1 MIFSAVGGI
10 LVAALVADL
19 AGRMK
24 QSKSSHSVPDI
35 PKPKDDVETKF
46 GEKVEELKE
55 TKKPEIELK
64 PQQPPPKKKQSSW
77 LIFSPLAN
85 LEKIHSIPDPKKK
98 QDPDLSVLNG
108 IRVMSLLW
116 VIVGHTYFLLLSA
129 MDNLG
134 TMLDLIGK
142 YSFQFIN
149 AGMFAVDSFF
159 FLSGFLAYWSLA
171 KRFRS
176 KHFRLWQLPM
186 VYVHRYLRITPPH
199 LAIILI
205 ATGLWPYIGD
215 GPFYYQFSDY
225 YCQRNWWVNMLYIS
239 NFYDITYQCVG
250 WVWYLMIDMQL
261 FLLMPFVVLSFVK
274 APKLG
279 WVICILGIAAQ
290 IANGI
295 WITIVYRIPMVGYR
309 PPNYEENFEN
319 CGDDCVPMEYAKQY
333 EYYYVKP
340 YTRMGPYI
348 IGVIAAHIL
357 MVHRKQV
364 DKVMSSLWLNIL
376 GWLLSFGVVYAI
388 IYGPY
393 DYYAGNYL
401 NPLWVE
407 ALFNA
412 FTRMVWAIPLAWIVL
427 SCSTGHAGIIGDIMA
442 WNGFAIPARLSYA
455 AYLLHPLVQAY
466 FGQTL

>member
-24 QSKSSHSVPDI
+24 QSKPSHSVQET

-46 GEKVEELKE
+46 GEKIEELKE
-55 TKKPEIELK
+55 TKEPEIEPK
-64 PQQPPPKKKQSSW
+64 PQQPPPKKKQQSSW

-116 VIVGHTYFLLLSA
+116 VILGHTYFFIMPS
-129 MDNLG
+129 MDNL
-134 TMLDLIGK
+134 TTTAEMMTR

-149 AGMFAVDSFF
+149 SGIFAVDSFF

-205 ATGLWPYIGD
+205 VTGLWPYIGD

-225 YCQRNWWVNMLYIS
+225 ACQKNWWVNMLYFS
-239 NFYDITYQCVG
+239 NFYDITLQCVG

-261 FLLMPFVVLSFVK
+261 FVLMPFVVLSFVK

-279 WVICILGIAAQ
+279 WVICIFGIIAQ
-290 IANGI
+290 IANGV
-295 WITIVYRIPMVGYR
+295 WLTLVFHIPMVGSK
-309 PPNYEENFEN
+309 PPNYNENLAN
-319 CGDDCVPMEYAKQY
+319 CDDCVEMAYEKAY

-348 IGVIAAHIL
+348 IGVIFAHIL
-357 MVHRKQV
+357 MAHRKQV
-364 DKVMSSLWLNIL
+364 DKVMSKLWVNVL
-376 GWLLSFGVVYAI
+376 GWLLSFGLIYTI
-388 IYGPY
+388 IYSTY
-393 DYYAGNYL
+393 DYYAGNRL
-401 NPLWVE
+401 DPLWVV
-407 ALFNA
+407 ALYNA
-412 FTRMVWAIPLAWIVL
+412 FTRMVWAIPLGWIVL
-427 SCSTGHAGIIGDIMA
+427 SCSTGHAGLIGDIMS

-455 AYLLHPLVQAY
+455 AYLLHPIVQTY
-466 FGQTL
+466 FSQTL